1 MLIKDL
7 RNGVENGVRSTNVP
21 KELVEYFN
29 KKLPGGLEY
38 KPFGEHQ
45 LAVDYKQMKGNF
57 VFFKDKNKE
66 WWNKYGKYIKN
77 TYDLLEIMDITQTP
91 LKVDQSEIIEVD
103 GIEIPY
109 ELLFKDITNNNAKKL
124 VQTYIYP
131 KGFEEHKIVVS
142 AQKNDKKLSTAIKQ
156 RKSENIENISFDNYE
171 TESPLRISISIHS
184 KYYTGNDKMGIGVSF
199 SIDNKKAK
207 SIFDLFIAQS
217 LLKAFLEDD
226 FKINNE
232 IIHCNITDKDR
243 KDKMINTLDNNLR
256 ILYML
261 LRIEEQFNVCFDPS
275 YDITNEDIELISMI
289 YSSFIL
295 NSVYKTNEAIDTL
308 TLPDKSETNDVD
320 KSVIG
325 KNMAYL
331 SSSSFD
337 FNFLGVELHLYGISA
352 YYFVVIK
359 SIDSIDSKRY
369 KISFDCSNENY
380 YSGIKLF
387 RTEKEMKAVIEKQSF
402 NDKKEEYQ
410 DVNAVI
416 ASITP
421 SMIDEIK

>member
-7 RNGVENGVRSTNVP
+7 KNGVENGVRSSNVP

-29 KKLPGGLEY
+29 KNLPGGLEY

-45 LAVDYKQMKGNF
+45 LAVDYKQMKGKF
-57 VFFKDKNKE
+57 DFLKDKNKE
-66 WWNKYGKYIKN
+66 WWDKYGKYIKN
-77 TYDLLEIMDITQTP
+77 AYDLLEIMQITQIP
-91 LKVDQSEIIEVD
+91 LRVEQSEIVEID
-103 GIEIPY
+103 GKQVPY

-124 VQTYIYP
+124 IKTYIYP
-131 KGFEEHKIVVS
+131 NKFEEHKIIVS
-142 AQKNDKKLSTAIKQ
+142 TLKKDRMLNTAIKQ

-184 KYYTGNDKMGIGVSF
+184 KFYTGNDKMGIGVSF

-207 SIFDLFIAQS
+207 SIRDLFIAQS

-387 RTEKEMKAVIEKQSF
+387 STEKEMKAVIEKQSF

-421 SMIDEIK
+421 GMIDEIK